1 MVLINLCFT
10 YRKNVK
16 KAERPNV
23 TYEHYNVCFDTLK
36 KQGGDII
43 DFYYEK
49 DNKGRFHLHGLML
62 ISKKIRYTDLKVQGF
77 ASKMVRAYNTANWLS
92 YCQKSQT
99 YALKLQRELSL
110 TVLSQ
115 DNQSDFSEKSLAISS
130 SEDGLTTLRDPYVE
144 LLTPKEEQ
152 IKIPKKKLF

>member
-16 KAERPNV
+16 KIDRPNV
-23 TYEHYNVCFDTLK
+23 THEHYNICFTTIK

-49 DNKGRFHLHGLML
+49 DLQGRLHIHGLML
-62 ISKKIRYTDLKVQGF
+62 IDKKVRYTDLRIQGF
-77 ASKMVRAYNTANWLS
+77 ASKMVRSYNTQNWLS
-92 YCQKSQT
+92 YCTKSQT

-115 DNQSDFSEKSLAISS
+115 DNQSDFSEKSLAILS
-130 SEDGLTTLRDPYVE
+130 SEDGLTTLRDPNVE
-144 LLTPKEEQ
+144 PLTPKEEQ
-152 IKIPKKKLF
+152 IKMPRKKLF